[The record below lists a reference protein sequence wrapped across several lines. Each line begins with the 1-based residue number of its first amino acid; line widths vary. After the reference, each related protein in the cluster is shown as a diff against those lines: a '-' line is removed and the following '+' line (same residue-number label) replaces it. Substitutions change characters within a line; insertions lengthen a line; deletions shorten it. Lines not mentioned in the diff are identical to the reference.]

1 MDAQGVE
8 EGIDAALVEFVAS
21 LFPPLRGEVGAGSV
35 EGFGD
40 LEEMS
45 LGMEDVDALDGAGEV
60 LIGEVPDP
68 GGAVAED
75 DLAFGLVEAGAPI
88 QVLPRIPA
96 AAALSSKRSNP
107 PKVALMLK

>member
-8 EGIDAALVEFVAS
+8 EGIDAALVEFVAL

-35 EGFGD
+35 EGFDD

-45 LGMEDVDALDGAGEV
+45 LGMEDVDDLDGAGEV

-75 DLAFGLVEAGAPI
+75 DLAFGLVEASAFGLA
-88 QVLPRIPA
+88 QDAVCEGRGVGVGVGVVC
-96 AAALSSKRSNP
+96 RR
-107 PKVALMLK
+107 